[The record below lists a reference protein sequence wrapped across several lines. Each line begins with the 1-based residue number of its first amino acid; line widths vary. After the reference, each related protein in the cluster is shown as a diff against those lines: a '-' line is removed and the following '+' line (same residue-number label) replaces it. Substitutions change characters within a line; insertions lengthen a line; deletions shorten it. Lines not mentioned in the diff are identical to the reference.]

1 MEVVKIRHNTP
12 EWLEMRRTGIGASDA
27 AAVLGISPFKTN
39 VELWEEKVGLR
50 APDDLSDNPLVQY
63 GKDAEDPLIRLFA
76 LDHPELEVWQDKEV
90 VYRNGFMFA
99 SLDAEAKEG
108 DDLGE
113 IENKTAEARSA
124 AAFKKW
130 IGQIPD
136 YYYAQVVH
144 QLAVTGRKFA
154 YINAQ
159 IKRFY
164 MDGTTE
170 KITREYRFNRDEM
183 LTDIAYLVQKETEFW
198 RCVER
203 RERPA
208 LILPRI

>member
-1 MEVVKIRHNTP
+1 MEIVKIRHNTP
-12 EWLEMRRTGIGASDA
+12 EWLAMRSTGIGASDA

-39 VELWEEKVGLR
+39 VDLWEEKVGLR
-50 APDDLSDNPLVQY
+50 AQDDLSDNPLVQY

-124 AAFKKW
+124 VAFKKW
-130 IGQIPD
+130 IGQVPD

-144 QLAVTGRKFA
+144 QIAVTERKFA
-154 YINAQ
+154 YLNAQ

-183 LTDIAYLVQKETEFW
+183 LEDIAYLVQKETEFW
-198 RCVER
+198 GYVER
-203 RERPA
+203 RERPP
-208 LILPRI
+208 LVLPRI